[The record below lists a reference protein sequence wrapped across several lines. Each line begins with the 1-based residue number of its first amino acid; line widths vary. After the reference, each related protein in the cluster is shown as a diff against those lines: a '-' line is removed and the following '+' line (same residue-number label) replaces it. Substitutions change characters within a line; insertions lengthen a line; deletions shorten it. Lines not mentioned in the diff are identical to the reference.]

1 MSEESSFETIM
12 DVIVDSKFA
21 EIDCSLRAG
30 KHIGLEEI
38 STHDFLESAFRPL
51 SEYYRKYECELVHDT
66 HEESDFFYLS
76 SYGKMLPTRKL
87 SQQEM
92 VSGMTLAFMLMD
104 PEYISRKIPFERV
117 IETMKMILGEE
128 AFRSRMAPR
137 NRGKNT
143 EFDEQKSIENV
154 SGAIRKLG
162 NLGFL
167 FWPRLSNDIQP
178 YSAIF
183 RFLGPVRG
191 LGNLEENIKVL
202 VNRGILELDQYT
214 GEDDEIEEDI

>member
-1 MSEESSFETIM
+1 MGEESSFETIT
-12 DVIVDSKFA
+12 DVMADPKFA

-30 KHIGLEEI
+30 RHIGLEDV
-38 STHDFLESAFRPL
+38 SAHAFLESAFRPL
-51 SEYYRKYECELVHDT
+51 SVFYRNYDCELVHDT

-76 SYGKMLPTRKL
+76 SYGKTLPTKKL

-92 VSGMTLAFMLMD
+92 VTGMTLAFMLMD

-128 AFRSRMAPR
+128 TFRSRMAPR

-143 EFDEQKSIENV
+143 EFDDQKSIENV
-154 SGAIRKLG
+154 ASAIRKLG
-162 NLGFL
+162 SLGFL
-167 FWPRLSNDIQP
+167 YWPRASNDIQP

-191 LGNLEENIKVL
+191 LGNLEENIKIL

-214 GEDDEIEEDI
+214 GEDDEIQEEA